1 MGKRSTVT
9 TSARDLP
16 DFGRVVAEDYARVYR
31 AIRRLTRDATE
42 AEDMTQEAFLKAYR
56 GWSGFRGEAS
66 PTTWLLR
73 IAQNLVRDRY
83 RRDARGMGGR
93 TVPLTDRMADSAMEG
108 GAAPGQA
115 AEQRQSEECVHR
127 CVRELVEPYRQ
138 VVYLHDLLGLPN
150 PEIAG
155 LLGTSVEA
163 VKMRVHRGRQQFKA
177 KCGVDRDEHNALACR
192 PAHRDVPSIVPVEE
206 TS

>member
-1 MGKRSTVT
+1 MGKGSI
-9 TSARDLP
+9 
-16 DFGRVVAEDYARVYR
+16 DFGGVVADYDRIYR
-31 AIRRLTRDATE
+31 AVRRLTRDATE
-42 AEDMTQEAFLKAYR
+42 AEDITQEAFLKAYR

-73 IAQNLVRDRY
+73 IARNLVRDRY
-83 RRDARGMGGR
+83 RRDARGIGGR

-108 GAAPGQA
+108 EAAPARG
-115 AEQRQSEECVHR
+115 AEQQQSEECVHR
-127 CVRELVEPYRQ
+127 CVRELTEPYRE

-163 VKMRVHRGRQQFKA
+163 VKMRVHRGREQFRA
-177 KCGVDRDEHNALACR
+177 KCGVDRDEDSALVCR
-192 PAHRDVPSIVPVEE
+192 RAAVTE
-206 TS
+206 TKGRGDHEVA